1 MSGEIYES
9 EVLIIGAGM
18 AGLIAGRALR
28 AAGQPALLIDKGKSV
43 GGRLATRSIGGGLA
57 DLGAQFFTA
66 RTPGFQALVSEWL
79 ADGLA
84 FEWARGWSQG
94 SAQSTGNED
103 APPDD
108 GHPRYAVRGG
118 MNGLA
123 RHLALGLTVRTEVQV
138 VAITPH
144 DDDWLVYDS
153 TGHIYHTGALILTPP
168 VPQSLALLDA
178 GGTPLAPEDRA
189 ALERISYAPCLC
201 GLFHLDGDA
210 GLPHPGAIQ
219 RPGAP
224 VAWVADNRYKG
235 ISTEPI
241 ITVHAGPELSAALFE
256 RPDESVREALES
268 GLRLYLDAARAA
280 EGSAPPVQIR
290 EVQIKRWRYAQPTHL
305 HPEPGLRAA
314 GLPPLIFAGDAFGG
328 PRVEGAA
335 LSGLWAAGVLE
346 THQPLR

>member
-9 EVLIIGAGM
+9 EILIVGAGM
-18 AGLIAGRALR
+18 AGLMAGRALR
-28 AAGQPALLIDKGKSV
+28 AAGRPALLVDKGRSV
-43 GGRLATRSIGGGLA
+43 GGRLATRRIGGGLA
-57 DLGAQFFTA
+57 DHGAQFFTA

-94 SAQSTGNED
+94 SVQHAASQE

-118 MNGLA
+118 MNELA
-123 RHLALGLTVRTEVQV
+123 HHLAQGLTIHTGVQV
-138 VAITPH
+138 AAITPH

-153 TGHIYHTGALILTPP
+153 TGHIYRAGALILTPP
-168 VPQSLALLDA
+168 VPQSLALLDV

-189 ALERISYAPCLC
+189 ALERITYAPCLC
-201 GLFHLDGDA
+201 GLFHLDSDA
-210 GLPHPGAIQ
+210 GLPYPGAIQ

-224 VAWVADNRYKG
+224 VAWVADNRRKG

-241 ITVHAGPELSAALFE
+241 VTVHAGPELSAALFE
-256 RPDESVREALES
+256 RPDETVREALEA

-280 EGSAPPVQIR
+280 EASAPPTQIR
-290 EVQIKRWRYAQPTHL
+290 EVQIKRWRYAQPTRL
-305 HPEPGLRAA
+305 HPEQGLRAA
-314 GLPPLIFAGDAFGG
+314 GLPPLIFAGDAFGS

-335 LSGLWAAGVLE
+335 LSGLWAAGALG
-346 THQPLR
+346 TPRRLR